1 MVRAALGGGFKLFGF
16 AGDVNN
22 VQVRTISSCCVVY
35 SAIVCCCLLSPKTT
49 TLSNKILD
57 FMVRVHRLLVH
68 YIRSIRSPFR

>member
-35 SAIVCCCLLSPKTT
+35 SAIVPVCC
-49 TLSNKILD
+49 
-57 FMVRVHRLLVH
+57 HRKPQR
-68 YIRSIRSPFR
+68 YQKRF